1 MNKAWKRYGT
11 MGAALLLSGNALAG
25 ATAGPPTRLKELVT
39 VEGIRENQLVGYGL
53 VVGLAGTGDK
63 RQTFFSAQSLAN
75 LLERMGV
82 QVNPQAIQVRN
93 MAAVMVTANLPAFSQ
108 PGSRI
113 DVHVAAMGDATNLQ
127 GGQLILTTLRAAD
140 GQTYAA
146 AQGAVVTGGFVA
158 RGGGGNSSTLNHPTA
173 GRVPNGAIVERA
185 APSVVPGDK
194 IRLQLRQPDFAT
206 AARIA
211 DVVNEKLS
219 PQARIAKADHSGLV
233 TITTPPDW
241 RDRTAELLA
250 QIELL
255 AVAADRPAKIIVNER
270 TGTIVMGKE
279 VRISPVAIMHGA
291 LTVEIQTTFDVSQP
305 APLSQGQTTTV
316 PNVSVNTKEEKSRN
330 LVLKNGATIEE
341 LVRAMQQIG
350 STPRDIIAILQN
362 LRAAGAIEAIL
373 EVI

>member
-1 MNKAWKRYGT
+1 M
-11 MGAALLLSGNALAG
+11 
-25 ATAGPPTRLKELVT
+25 
-39 VEGIRENQLVGYGL
+39 
-53 VVGLAGTGDK
+53 
-63 RQTFFSAQSLAN
+63 
-75 LLERMGV
+75 
-82 QVNPQAIQVRN
+82 
-93 MAAVMVTANLPAFSQ
+93 
-108 PGSRI
+108 
-113 DVHVAAMGDATNLQ
+113 
-127 GGQLILTTLRAAD
+127 
-140 GQTYAA
+140 
-146 AQGAVVTGGFVA
+146 
-158 RGGGGNSSTLNHPTA
+158 SSTKSC
-173 GRVPNGAIVERA
+173 R
-185 APSVVPGDK
+185 
-194 IRLQLRQPDFAT
+194 
-206 AARIA
+206 
-211 DVVNEKLS
+211 
-219 PQARIAKADHSGLV
+219 RIAKADHSGLV